1 MNIKV
6 QAQEPV
12 DDVLAVTLTVPAD
25 EVDRVIK
32 QTYADISKRYNFQG
46 FRRGRTPRPVID
58 AQLGRVAVLEDATN
72 LLLNDVEPQM
82 LTELDVVPVGDV
94 DYGEKNEEAP
104 HVEDHKDYEVAARV
118 TLTPTAEL
126 SSYDPVAIDM
136 PPEEATEAEIENQ
149 INLLLQYQGSFADI
163 TDRPVEDG
171 DFATVAIENVEGGE
185 DIVEESALIRV
196 GAHASRFPH
205 EIEHAIVGHQIG
217 DEVEVSYVL
226 EAEEGGEDPKEATV
240 KVTVKG
246 IRAIATPELTDELA
260 NEAFGF
266 KTVDELK
273 KGVAEEIESSKKE
286 QLPQLKEDRALAAL
300 TSRLELEELPEPY
313 VQQVFRDIVENL
325 MDELKEHG
333 LTIDVYAQS
342 QGMTLQQFVD
352 RLRVEAQDH
361 ACESVALDALVR
373 HMGIEVEDGDIEEQ
387 LKGTSITDVD
397 AFVKEAEENG
407 RMPALRRSVKR
418 SKALEWVRDHA
429 EVTIVDSAAA
439 PEAEEPDAEVDVD
452 VEPEPE
458 PEVES
463 EA

>member
-6 QAQEPV
+6 QANEPV
-12 DDVLAVTLTVPAD
+12 DDVLSVTLTVPAD

-32 QTYADISKRYNFQG
+32 HTYAEISKRYNFQG

-72 LLLNDVEPQM
+72 ELLNDVEPQM
-82 LTELDVVPVGDV
+82 LSELDVVPVGQV
-94 DYGEKNEEAP
+94 AYGEEGEDVT

-118 TLTPTAEL
+118 TLTPTVEL

-149 INLLLQYQGSFADI
+149 INLLLQYQGGFD
-163 TDRPVEDG
+163 DRPVEEG
-171 DFATVAIENVEGGE
+171 DFTTVSIENVEGGE

-205 EIEHAIVGHQIG
+205 EIEHAIEGLNIG
-217 DEVEVSYVL
+217 ESVDVSYVP
-226 EAEEGGEDPKEATV
+226 EREEGGEDPKEATV

-246 IRAIATPELTDELA
+246 IRAIKTPELTDELA

-273 KGVAEEIESSKKE
+273 KGVAEEIENSKKE

-300 TSRLELEELPEPY
+300 TARLEVEELPEAY

-325 MDELKEHG
+325 MDELQEHG
-333 LTIDVYAQS
+333 LSLEIYAQS
-342 QGMTLQQFVD
+342 QGMTVQQLVD
-352 RLRVEAQDH
+352 RLHAEAHDH
-361 ACESVALDALVR
+361 ARESVALDALVR
-373 HMGIEVEDGDIEEQ
+373 HMGIEVEDGDIDEQ
-387 LKGTSITDVD
+387 LTGTSITDVD
-397 AFVKEAEENG
+397 AFVAEAEEAG

-418 SKALEWVRDHA
+418 SKALEWVRDNA
-429 EVTIVDSAAA
+429 IVTIVDPAAS
-439 PEAEEPDAEVDVD
+439 EAEEAPEAEVDVD
-452 VEPEPE
+452 VEADAEPE
-458 PEVES
+458 GEPE
-463 EA
+463 A